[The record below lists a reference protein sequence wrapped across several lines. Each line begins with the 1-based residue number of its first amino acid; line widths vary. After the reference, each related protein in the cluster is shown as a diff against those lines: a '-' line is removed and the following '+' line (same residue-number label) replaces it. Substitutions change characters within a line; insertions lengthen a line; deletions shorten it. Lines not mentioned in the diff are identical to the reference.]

1 MNDGVVP
8 GSFRDPSGHVFQRD
22 GVLYRQVNP
31 SYADSYDQLIQ
42 SGLYDAL
49 TKRKLLIPHEEA
61 DQTSTTTAPPA
72 YRILKPTRI
81 PFISYP
87 YEWCFGQLKEAAMA
101 TLEIQKLSLEFG
113 MSLKDSTAYNIQ
125 FVDNG
130 ALLMDTLS
138 FEPLRE
144 GEPWVAYRQ
153 FCQHFLAPLALI
165 AHRDT
170 RLSCL
175 AQRYIDGVPLDLASK
190 LLPGKTYFRTSLLTH
205 IHLHSKSQSHF
216 QGKQVSSRRRKV
228 SLIALMG
235 ILDSLETGVRKL
247 SLRQSKTTWSEY
259 YDETNYTKT
268 AFEAKKRQVAQFIE
282 LAKPTNVWDL
292 GANNGVFSRIAAA
305 GQIPTVS
312 FDFDPMAVEQN
323 YLACK
328 EAQVTNL
335 LPLVMDLANPSPAI
349 GWNNT
354 ERQSL
359 LDRGPADLAMALA
372 LVHHLAIANNVP
384 LPALAQF
391 FASLC
396 NWLIIEFVP
405 KEDSQVQRML
415 STRDDIFAS
424 YTAEGFESE
433 FARLFEIVEK
443 QAVGDSSRTLYLLKK
458 RL

>member
-8 GSFRDPSGHVFQRD
+8 GSFRDPSGHVFERG

-31 SYADSYDQLIQ
+31 SYADSYDQLIE

-49 TKRKLLIPHEEA
+49 TKRNLLIPHEEMEQA
-61 DQTSTTTAPPA
+61 SNTPAPA

-87 YEWCFGQLKEAAMA
+87 YEWCFGQLKEAALA

-125 FVDNG
+125 FVDNR

-138 FEPLRE
+138 FEPYRE

-165 AHRDT
+165 AFRDT

-175 AQRYIDGVPLDLASK
+175 SQRYIDGVPLDLATR
-190 LLPGKTYFRTSLLTH
+190 LLPARTYFRTSLLTH
-205 IHLHSKSQSHF
+205 LHLHSKSQSHF
-216 QGKQVSSRRRKV
+216 QDKQVGSRRRKV
-228 SLIALMG
+228 SRMALMG

-247 SLRQSKTTWSEY
+247 GLKQAKTTWSEY
-259 YDETNYTKT
+259 YDETNYTKA
-268 AFEAKKRQVAQFIE
+268 AFEEKKRQVEQFIE
-282 LAKPTNVWDL
+282 LANPASAWDL
-292 GANNGVFSRIAAA
+292 GANNGVFSRIAATK
-305 GQIPTVS
+305 QIPTVS

-323 YLACK
+323 YLICK
-328 EAQVTNL
+328 ETKVSNL
-335 LPLVMDLANPSPAI
+335 LPLVMDLSNPSPAI

-384 LPALAQF
+384 LPALVQF

-415 STRDDIFAS
+415 STREDIFTD
-424 YTAEGFESE
+424 YTAAGFESE
-433 FARLFEIVEK
+433 FARVFEIVEK
-443 QAVGDSSRTLYLLKK
+443 QAVGDSSRTLYLMKK
-458 RL
+458 RP

>member
-8 GSFRDPSGHVFQRD
+8 GSFRDPAGHVFERG

-31 SYADSYDQLIQ
+31 SYADSYDQLIE

-49 TKRKLLIPHEEA
+49 VRRNLLIPHEEV
-61 DQTSTTTAPPA
+61 DQPSITPAPA
-72 YRILKPTRI
+72 YRILKPFRI
-81 PFISYP
+81 PFVSYP
-87 YEWCFGQLKEAAMA
+87 YEWCFGQLKEAALA
-101 TLEIQKLSLEFG
+101 TLEIQKLSLKFG

-125 FVDNG
+125 FVDNR

-138 FEPLRE
+138 FEPYPE

-165 AHRDT
+165 AYRDT

-175 AQRYIDGVPLDLASK
+175 SQRYIDGVPLDLASK
-190 LLPGKTYFRTSLLTH
+190 LLPGRTYLRTSLLTH
-205 IHLHSKSQSHF
+205 LHLHSKSQTHF
-216 QGKQVSSRRRKV
+216 QNKQVVSRRRKV
-228 SLIALMG
+228 SRLALMG
-235 ILDSLETGVRKL
+235 ILDSLESGVRKL
-247 SLRQSKTTWSEY
+247 ALKKCRTTWSEY
-259 YDETNYTKT
+259 YDETNYTKD
-268 AFEAKKRQVAQFIE
+268 AFAEKKRQVEQFIE
-282 LAKPTNVWDL
+282 FAKPAGAWDL

-305 GQIPTVS
+305 KQIPTVS

-323 YLACK
+323 YLTCK
-328 EAQVTNL
+328 ETKVSNL

-349 GWNNT
+349 GWNNS
-354 ERQSL
+354 ERLSL

-372 LVHHLAIANNVP
+372 LIHHLAIANNVP
-384 LPALAQF
+384 LPALARF

-415 STRDDIFAS
+415 STRDDIFAD
-424 YTAEGFESE
+424 YTVEVFEDE

-443 QAVGDSSRTLYLLKK
+443 QAIRDSSRTLYLMKK
-458 RL
+458 RP